1 MCRLTNGHCVRLES
15 GVLCKTGYLAIF
27 IFFCFTV
34 VFVAGSCGLHV
45 VPAAL

>member
-1 MCRLTNGHCVRLES
+1 MCWPTNGHCVRLES
-15 GVLCKTGYLAIF
+15 RVLFKTEYLAIF
-27 IFFCFTV
+27 IFFCLTV